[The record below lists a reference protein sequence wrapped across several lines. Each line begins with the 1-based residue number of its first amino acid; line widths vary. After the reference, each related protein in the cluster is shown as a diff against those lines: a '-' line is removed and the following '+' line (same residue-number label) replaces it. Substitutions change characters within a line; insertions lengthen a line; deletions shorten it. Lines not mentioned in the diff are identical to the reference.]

1 MDSLTIVNRE
11 EQAIQD
17 IYYLENLE
25 QLEAMADSIRYR
37 MYFMMTEPKTGAQL
51 ARALGISRARAHYHL
66 NVLKEVGLVRFYA
79 EGTSHG
85 IIEKYYQPVAEYLD
99 FSRLMPQDRQTL
111 VPNEVTLR
119 SFKAAIGFIAN
130 LLDASREG
138 ISRLKA
144 HEGLGIG
151 FHYIL
156 NTKLT
161 PDQFRFVKEELVTLK
176 NRIIEME
183 RENEHSDEMLPP
195 VNCRVTLFLTPI
207 SDELSGIEPE
217 NVEDDDRIDE
227 YPATSDTQ
235 SREE

>member
-1 MDSLTIVNRE
+1 M
-11 EQAIQD
+11 
-17 IYYLENLE
+17 
-25 QLEAMADSIRYR
+25 
-37 MYFMMTEPKTGAQL
+37 
-51 ARALGISRARAHYHL
+51 
-66 NVLKEVGLVRFYA
+66 KEVGLVRFYA

-99 FSRLMPQDRQTL
+99 FSRLIPQDQQTL

-138 ISRLKA
+138 ISHLRA

-156 NTKLT
+156 NTELT
-161 PDQFRFVKEELVTLK
+161 SDQFRSVREELVALK

-183 RENEHSDEMLPP
+183 HENEHSDEMLPP
-195 VNCRVTLFLTPI
+195 VHCRVTLFLTPV
-207 SDELSGIEPE
+207 SDELFETEPG
-217 NVEDDDRIDE
+217 NVENYDRMNE
-227 YPATSDTQ
+227 
-235 SREE
+235 